1 MGWLINQVIASLVG
15 AVIVVKIWELIVGGI
30 IGPTAHAVKTSIFV
44 SVWTAFT
51 TVTGLRAF
59 TELVRRL
66 RHNNKKVVEVGEGIN
81 LLPKVKQTK

>member
-66 RHNNKKVVEVGEGIN
+66 RHSNDEIGERIA
-81 LLPKVKQTK
+81 LLPKEKQIK